1 MTSGETQ
8 IIAWLLTVPGIG
20 QGSCRRLVRACQ
32 ARHRSLRSWW
42 GAGQPRLD
50 AAFSATQSQQIQAH
64 LVARP
69 FKSFGEWLAKWETRL
84 VSESSTEYPPLL
96 KQIADRPVLLF
107 VTGSQLDHRRLPIA
121 VVGTRKNTPYGRL
134 VTTKIVS
141 ELVARGATIISGGMY
156 GIDLLAHQTALEA
169 GGETVV
175 ILGFGFGRWY
185 PVSYQTV
192 GQQLLKAGATFVS
205 EYPPLTA
212 PSKGSFPQRNRLI
225 AGMSEAVVVTE
236 AGVPSGSHITAQFA
250 AEYGREVMAVPGA
263 ITNPYAAGTAA
274 LINEGATLVGSGQ
287 DVFQQ
292 LRPELINQSL
302 ANIDYNIDSH
312 SPLAQQVL
320 AGLKSQASSLD
331 ELEKLTQAPLAALFS
346 VLTTLEMAGQICK
359 SGDRWHLQ

>member
-1 MTSGETQ
+1 M
-8 IIAWLLTVPGIG
+8 
-20 QGSCRRLVRACQ
+20 
-32 ARHRSLRSWW
+32 
-42 GAGQPRLD
+42 
-50 AAFSATQSQQIQAH
+50 
-64 LVARP
+64 
-69 FKSFGEWLAKWETRL
+69 
-84 VSESSTEYPPLL
+84 
-96 KQIADRPVLLF
+96 
-107 VTGSQLDHRRLPIA
+107 
-121 VVGTRKNTPYGRL
+121 
-134 VTTKIVS
+134 
-141 ELVARGATIISGGMY
+141 
-156 GIDLLAHQTALEA
+156 
-169 GGETVV
+169 
-175 ILGFGFGRWY
+175 
-185 PVSYQTV
+185 
-192 GQQLLKAGATFVS
+192 
-205 EYPPLTA
+205 
-212 PSKGSFPQRNRLI
+212 
-225 AGMSEAVVVTE
+225 VTE